1 MCVYLVALKE
11 EIQMNLYHL
20 QGFNYEQAL
29 DEWTIVFKTLD
40 EYDEE
45 RDMYKVT
52 LEVIEDSCQYTEKV
66 SRKTGQKFMPKSN
79 VNEMFTAYV
88 DEKPVVKK
96 FETVTIEGVKNAY
109 VAGNPNR
116 GRAIFEADKLLPV

>member
-1 MCVYLVALKE
+1 
-11 EIQMNLYHL
+11 MNLYHL
-20 QGFNYEQAL
+20 QGFNYKQAL

-52 LEVIEDSCQYTEKV
+52 LEVVEDSCQYTEKV
-66 SRKTGQKFMPKSN
+66 SRKTGEKFMPKSN
-79 VNEMFTAYV
+79 VNEMFTVYV